1 MRICLRS
8 WFEHQPRG
16 FQFTERGKRKRM
28 HAALSLLRALVGD
41 KSTCLPDPDL
51 MALSDSMTDLLQR
64 EHTVLYLLGMLLDW
78 RLFPR
83 IRVWSSWSSV
93 WTLPVAPL
101 WCDLGFVPNSRGN
114 KAAANLRPMLC
125 LSWNLLPDWSLTNRL
140 SPEKELFELWLQN
153 STSSMLQRASKRA
166 DIFALWPKLCK
177 LWSKEVMLSKWN
189 WLS

>member
-1 MRICLRS
+1 MLHPWKEDLPLPSSMRIDLSKDYTHHLPSPERLQISQNNS
-8 WFEHQPRG
+8 WLS
-16 FQFTERGKRKRM
+16 RM
-28 HAALSLLRALVGD
+28 SCPNWQWHRTGS
-41 KSTCLPDPDL
+41 C
-51 MALSDSMTDLLQR
+51 
-64 EHTVLYLLGMLLDW
+64 
-78 RLFPR
+78 
-83 IRVWSSWSSV
+83 WSSV
-93 WTLPVAPL
+93 RTLPVAPL

-177 LWSKEVMLSKWN
+177 LWSKEVMLSKWP